1 MTRLVV
7 GSFLV
12 ALVEL
17 IGFAAYTATHHV
29 DAGVV
34 AVRPDRDG
42 SHGSSVLTRAP
53 ASCSRSPVPSRQS
66 TSALPDNGARA
77 NLNASVR
84 GIKHA
89 DPPFFE
95 GSLAWESSPSLPG
108 GCALIAASTEL
119 DARPGPSRDYLVRA
133 WRDLLDFRV
142 GTVRSAIEEGQF
154 RPDLDLARFAYEFW
168 GAVLGYHHASR
179 LGRDPDASARVLRA
193 FESLVRVARATGGV
207 TFVVDPAEKH
217 YNPIGMVHG
226 GAAAALL
233 DPDMGWAV
241 RPLLPAGAGCTTLD
255 LDIRYVKPIT
265 VATGTIVASG
275 TVLHHG
281 RCTATAE
288 GRLGAAD
295 TGALLAHSPST
306 LLVLS

>member
-1 MTRLVV
+1 MTRFVV
-7 GSFLV
+7 GSFLL

-17 IGFAAYTATHHV
+17 IGFAAYTATHRV
-29 DAGVV
+29 GASVV
-34 AVRPDRDG
+34 AVRPDRGG
-42 SHGSSVLTRAP
+42 SYGSSRLTRAP
-53 ASCSRSPVPSRQS
+53 ASRSRSPVPRRHS
-66 TSALPDNGARA
+66 TSALRDNGARA

-119 DARPGPSRDYLVRA
+119 DDRPGPSRDYLVRA
-133 WRDLLDFRV
+133 WRDLLDFLV

-168 GAVLGYHHASR
+168 GAMLGYHHASR

-207 TFVVDPAEKH
+207 IFVVDPAEKH

-233 DPDMGWAV
+233 APDMGWAV
-241 RPLLPAGAGCTTLD
+241 RLLLPAAAGCTTLD

>member
-1 MTRLVV
+1 MTRFVV
-7 GSFLV
+7 GSFLL

-17 IGFAAYTATHHV
+17 IGFAAYTATHRV

-34 AVRPDRDG
+34 AVRPDRG
-42 SHGSSVLTRAP
+42 ESHGSSAVTWAP
-53 ASCSRSPVPSRQS
+53 ASRSRSPVPRGNS
-66 TSALPDNGARA
+66 TSALRDNGARA
-77 NLNASVR
+77 KLNASVR

-108 GCALIAASTEL
+108 GCAVIAASTEL
-119 DARPGPSRDYLVRA
+119 DARPGSSRDYLVRA

-241 RPLLPAGAGCTTLD
+241 RPLLPAGTGCTTLD

-275 TVLHHG
+275 TALHHG

>member
-1 MTRLVV
+1 MTRFVV
-7 GSFLV
+7 DSFLL

-17 IGFAAYTATHHV
+17 IGFAAYRATHRV
-29 DAGVV
+29 GAGVV
-34 AVRPDRDG
+34 AVRPDRGG
-42 SHGSSVLTRAP
+42 SYGSSGLTCAP
-53 ASCSRSPVPSRQS
+53 ASRSRSPVPRRHS

-89 DPPFFE
+89 DSPFFE
-95 GSLAWESSPSLPG
+95 GSLAWESSASLPG
-108 GCALIAASTEL
+108 GCALIAASTQL

-154 RPDLDLARFAYEFW
+154 RPDFDLARFAYEFW
-168 GAVLGYHHASR
+168 GAVRGYHHASR

-241 RPLLPAGAGCTTLD
+241 RPLLTAGAGCTTLD

-288 GRLGAAD
+288 GHLGVAD

>member
-53 ASCSRSPVPSRQS
+53 ASCSRSPVASRQS

-77 NLNASVR
+77 NLNASLR
-84 GIKHA
+84 AIKHA
-89 DPPFFE
+89 DPAFFE
-95 GSLAWESSPSLPG
+95 GFLAWESSPSLPG

-119 DARPGPSRDYLVRA
+119 DDRPGPARDY
-133 WRDLLDFRV
+133 
-142 GTVRSAIEEGQF
+142 
-154 RPDLDLARFAYEFW
+154 
-168 GAVLGYHHASR
+168 LGYHHASR
-179 LGRDPDASARVLRA
+179 LVRDPDASERVLRA

-207 TFVVDPAEKH
+207 TFVVDLAEKH
-217 YNPIGMVHG
+217 YNPIRMVHEG
-226 GAAAALL
+226 VAATLL
-233 DPDMGWAV
+233 DTVMRCAV
-241 RPLLPAGAGCTTLD
+241 HTLFSASVGCTTLD
-255 LDIRYVKPIT
+255 LDIRYVKRIT
-265 VATGTIVASG
+265 VETGTIVVSG

-281 RCTATAE
+281 RRTATAE

>member
-1 MTRLVV
+1 MTRFVV
-7 GSFLV
+7 GSFLL

-17 IGFAAYTATHHV
+17 IGFTAYTATHRV
-29 DAGVV
+29 EAGVV
-34 AVRPDRDG
+34 AVRPDRGG
-42 SHGSSVLTRAP
+42 SYGSSGLTCAP
-53 ASCSRSPVPSRQS
+53 ASRSRSP
-66 TSALPDNGARA
+66 
-77 NLNASVR
+77 
-84 GIKHA
+84 
-89 DPPFFE
+89 
-95 GSLAWESSPSLPG
+95 ESSPSLPG

-119 DARPGPSRDYLVRA
+119 DDRPGPSRDYLVRA
-133 WRDLLDFRV
+133 WRDPLDFLV
-142 GTVRSAIEEGQF
+142 GTARSAIEEGQF
-154 RPDLDLARFAYEFW
+154 RPDLDVARSAYEFW
-168 GAVLGYHHASR
+168 GAMLGYHHASG
-179 LGRDPDASARVLRA
+179 LGRDPDASERVLRA
-193 FESLVRVARATGGV
+193 FESLVRVARATGDV

-265 VATGTIVASG
+265 VATGTIVAFG
-275 TVLHHG
+275 AVLHHG
-281 RCTATAE
+281 RRTATAE

>member
-53 ASCSRSPVPSRQS
+53 ASRSRLPVPSRQS
-66 TSALPDNGARA
+66 TSALHDNGARA
-77 NLNASVR
+77 NLNASLR
-84 GIKHA
+84 AIKHA
-89 DPPFFE
+89 DPAFFE
-95 GSLAWESSPSLPG
+95 GFLAWESSPPLPG

-119 DARPGPSRDYLVRA
+119 DDRPGPARDY
-133 WRDLLDFRV
+133 
-142 GTVRSAIEEGQF
+142 
-154 RPDLDLARFAYEFW
+154 
-168 GAVLGYHHASR
+168 LGYHHASR
-179 LGRDPDASARVLRA
+179 LVRDPDAPERVLRA
-193 FESLVRVARATGGV
+193 FESLVRVGRTTGGV

-217 YNPIGMVHG
+217 YNPIGMVQG

-265 VATGTIVASG
+265 VATGTIVAS
-275 TVLHHG
+275 
-281 RCTATAE
+281 
-288 GRLGAAD
+288 
-295 TGALLAHSPST
+295 
-306 LLVLS
+306 

>member
-1 MTRLVV
+1 MTRFVV
-7 GSFLV
+7 GSFLL

-17 IGFAAYTATHHV
+17 IGFAAYTATHRV
-29 DAGVV
+29 GAGVV
-34 AVRPDRDG
+34 AVRPDRG
-42 SHGSSVLTRAP
+42 GFYGSSVLTRAP
-53 ASCSRSPVPSRQS
+53 ASRSCLRVPRRHS
-66 TSALPDNGARA
+66 TSALRDNGARG

-84 GIKHA
+84 GFKHA

-108 GCALIAASTEL
+108 GGALIAASTEL
-119 DARPGPSRDYLVRA
+119 DDRPGPARDYLGRA
-133 WRDLLDFRV
+133 WRDLLDLLV

-154 RPDLDLARFAYEFW
+154 RPDLDPARFAYEFW

-179 LGRDPDASARVLRA
+179 LVRDPHASERVLRA
-193 FESLVRVARATGGV
+193 FESLVRVPRAAGVV
-207 TFVVDPAEKH
+207 TFAVDPAEKH